1 MHFYVLVTLPKKEPK
16 KGDNQQEQKPKH
28 KCDKEI
34 EISTSEGYL
43 ANIVTEKKQFGSEKC
58 PWVIQ
63 VQPGQTIN
71 LTLYD
76 FMVANRYTS
85 GQAHRK
91 AEAGERFCQVR
102 ILSSIEFHYE
112 ISFL

>member
-1 MHFYVLVTLPKKEPK
+1 MKTK
-16 KGDNQQEQKPKH
+16 KGEDQEGGDKPKPE
-28 KCDKEI
+28 CDKDL
-34 EISTSEGYL
+34 EISASEGYL
-43 ANIVTEKKQFGSEKC
+43 ANIVTEKKRFGSEKC

-85 GQAHRK
+85 GQAHSK
-91 AEAGERFCQVR
+91 GEGGERFCQV
-102 ILSSIEFHYE
+102 SGYV
-112 ISFL
+112 